1 MSTAQIIFEKFDLNK
16 SGSIDTKEFQALCY
30 NLGYMLTDTEIKY
43 AILMLDKDGSGVI
56 ESSEFQQWWGSPD
69 RWTKLFLDEDGLKQR
84 TAAANV
90 FRRFDPT
97 GSGNIKNCDFEAL
110 HATLMEFSLTMKTA
124 EQCQRDLDTNRDG
137 RIQFVEYIEWLGRQY
152 NWASKIPGAQP
163 QDKSLVTQAYESKVT
178 KHEDGDASFRGMA
191 QPNLDKIEPIPSR
204 KILMIVNHFVVST
217 TDFVNKLLVHCEH
230 KLGKI
235 SVDVQRLE
243 ILLRILEG
251 KLDSIDWLKAQIK
264 DEPPKQDA
272 PAPAADSASSA
283 APPPPS
289 GVPPP
294 PGAAAAP
301 PDAKAA
307 AVPEAQAPVPAPVEK
322 GPKLKEDPRFVKY
335 FRMLNF
341 GVPRPVIEMKMQQEG
356 VDPGILNLD
365 PEGPASAAGGAPPAA
380 AAAPAAAPAAPK
392 AAPVPPAPAPAAP
405 APAPAGTLPPPPS
418 MQAPAPAPAAPTPAA
433 VPAIGNGLDADSKAL
448 VTVGGS
454 SDDDDDDDDFDD

>member
-1 MSTAQIIFEKFDLNK
+1 MSTAQIIFEKFDTNK

-56 ESSEFQQWWGSPD
+56 ESSEFKQWWGSAD
-69 RWTKLFLDEDGLKQR
+69 RWSKLFLDEDGLRQR

-110 HATLMEFSLTMKTA
+110 HATLVEFNLTTKTA
-124 EQCQRDLDTNRDG
+124 NECQRDLDSNRDG

-152 NWASKIPGAQP
+152 NWASKIPSAQP

-178 KHEDGDASFRGMA
+178 NDNGESGMGVMS

-251 KLDSIDWLKAQIK
+251 KLDSIDWLKAQVK
-264 DEPPKQDA
+264 QEEPAP
-272 PAPAADSASSA
+272 PAPAAAQENENNASG

-289 GVPPP
+289 GIPPP
-294 PGAAAAP
+294 PGGAAAAAAAAP
-301 PDAKAA
+301 HASTAA
-307 AVPEAQAPVPAPVEK
+307 PEEK
-322 GPKLKEDPRFVKY
+322 GPRLKDDPRFVKY

-341 GVPRPVIEMKMQQEG
+341 GVPRHVIEIKMKQEG
-356 VDPGILNLD
+356 VDPGVLSLD
-365 PEGPASAAGGAPPAA
+365 PEGPAPAGGAVPA
-380 AAAPAAAPAAPK
+380 
-392 AAPVPPAPAPAAP
+392 APAPAAP
-405 APAPAGTLPPPPS
+405 VPAAPTAPAASPALPPPPS
-418 MQAPAPAPAAPTPAA
+418 MQAPAPAPAAASTA
-433 VPAIGNGLDADSKAL
+433 GLDAESKAL
-448 VTVGGS
+448 VTADDGS
-454 SDDDDDDDDFDD
+454 SEDDDDDDDFD